1 MTSADRIWSARTRS
15 DRIWSTLSPAARTT
29 AAAFLLAIATLPV
42 LSRQYLGRTAGEIP
56 IFMGGVEALLAG
68 RLYGEHVFEYP
79 PYALIWFLAPYAWA
93 PDDAERFRVAF
104 GLQIWLFDAVIKAV
118 LLWRGIRARQGF
130 PDLIPFL
137 VYSLGSAALGH
148 LLLMKYDAVP
158 AALAL
163 AGVLAVCGGRPCL
176 GGAATALAAGS
187 KAYPALFIPILA
199 VVAWRHRRRQ
209 FRRFALGVA
218 VAAAPLLL
226 LALWLPWWNFA
237 SFHAGRGLEAG
248 SLAASIVWAL
258 HFLGADASWSLVG
271 TSNEVGGRL
280 ADQLLAPARAVWT
293 LYTLAA
299 LGVAIGTARRL
310 VRPKA
315 DTTSDK
321 QAGLQADAAIG
332 GYPTA
337 APEVAALLLLPLVP
351 FVATNTVFSPQFHLW
366 LIPLAALVLERRA
379 SLPRPAVR
387 AAWVIFAATMIVP
400 TFFPSREYTLGLGL
414 WRTAVL
420 LIRNGL
426 LLYAAICLVRA
437 ARDMRATAAS
447 YSSSCDRK
455 SERYSNPGGSV

>member
-1 MTSADRIWSARTRS
+1 
-15 DRIWSTLSPAARTT
+15 
-29 AAAFLLAIATLPV
+29 
-42 LSRQYLGRTAGEIP
+42 
-56 IFMGGVEALLAG
+56 MGGVEALLAG

-148 LLLMKYDAVP
+148 LLLMKYDAVA

-163 AGVLAVCGGRPCL
+163 AGVLAVCGGRPFL

-310 VRPKA
+310 VRLKA
-315 DTTSDK
+315 PAYAQSAPARPRRSLGGGGDTTSDK

-366 LIPLAALVLERRA
+366 LIPLAALVLEGRA
-379 SLPRPAVR
+379 RLPRPAVR

-400 TFFPSREYTLGLGL
+400 TFYPSREYTLGLGL

-447 YSSSCDRK
+447 YGR
-455 SERYSNPGGSV
+455 

>member
-1 MTSADRIWSARTRS
+1 
-15 DRIWSTLSPAARTT
+15 
-29 AAAFLLAIATLPV
+29 
-42 LSRQYLGRTAGEIP
+42 
-56 IFMGGVEALLAG
+56 MGGVEALLAG

-163 AGVLAVCGGRPCL
+163 AGVLAVCGGRPFL

-310 VRPKA
+310 VRLKA
-315 DTTSDK
+315 PAYAQSAPARPRRSLGGGGDTTSDK

-366 LIPLAALVLERRA
+366 LIPLAALVLEGRA
-379 SLPRPAVR
+379 RLPRPAVR

-400 TFFPSREYTLGLGL
+400 TFYPSREYTLGLGL

-447 YSSSCDRK
+447 YGR
-455 SERYSNPGGSV
+455 

>member
-1 MTSADRIWSARTRS
+1 MTSADRIWSARIWS

-29 AAAFLLAIATLPV
+29 AVAFLLAIATLPV

-93 PDDAERFRVAF
+93 PDDAERFRFAF

-118 LLWRGIRARQGF
+118 LLWRGIRARQGV

-148 LLLMKYDAVP
+148 MLLMKYDAVP

-163 AGVLAVCGGRPCL
+163 AGVLAVCGGRPFL
-176 GGAATALAAGS
+176 GGAVTALAAGS
-187 KAYPALFIPILA
+187 KAYPVLFIPILA
-199 VVAWRHRRRQ
+199 VVAWRRSRHQ

-237 SFHAGRGLEAG
+237 SFHGSRGLEVG

-258 HFLGADASWSLVG
+258 HFLGVDASWGLVG
-271 TSNEVGGRL
+271 TSNEVGGPL
-280 ADQLLAPARAVWT
+280 ADQLLAPARAIWV

-299 LGVAIGTARRL
+299 LGVAVGTALRQVRL
-310 VRPKA
+310 KA
-315 DTTSDK
+315 DTTSDT
-321 QAGLQADAAIG
+321 QAGLKADVAIG

-366 LIPLAALVLERRA
+366 LIPLAALVLERRDT
-379 SLPRPAVR
+379 LPRAAVR
-387 AAWVIFAATMIVP
+387 AAWVIFIATMIVP
-400 TFFPSREYTLGLGL
+400 TFYPSREYTLGLGL
-414 WRTAVL
+414 WRTVAL

-426 LLYAAICLVRA
+426 LLYAAICLVRM
-437 ARDMRATAAS
+437 ARDMRLTAAAS
-447 YSSSCDRK
+447 
-455 SERYSNPGGSV
+455 GT